1 MKGRVVVPIHDAKGE
16 LLAYAGRVLD
26 DTQPRYRFPAGFRKS
41 LVLFN
46 LHRALANK
54 DGGCV
59 VVVEGFF
66 DCLKVH
72 QAGVW
77 SVVALMG
84 CTMSTAQEKL
94 LAAHFRH
101 VVLFL
106 DGDDAGKSAN
116 SEIAA
121 RLAHHLFVRVVDTPF
136 GAQPDEMPPEQVR
149 ALLKPV
155 MEWVSGPDAR

>member
-1 MKGRVVVPIHDAKGE
+1 
-16 LLAYAGRVLD
+16 
-26 DTQPRYRFPAGFRKS
+26 
-41 LVLFN
+41 
-46 LHRALANK
+46 
-54 DGGCV
+54 
-59 VVVEGFF
+59 VEGFF
-66 DCLKVH
+66 DCFKVH
-72 QAGVW
+72 QAGVG

-84 CTMSTAQEKL
+84 CTMSTTQERL

-106 DGDDAGKSAN
+106 DGDDAGRSAS

-136 GAQPDEMPPEQVR
+136 GVQADEMPPEQVR

-155 MEWVSGPDAR
+155 MGWVSGSDAR